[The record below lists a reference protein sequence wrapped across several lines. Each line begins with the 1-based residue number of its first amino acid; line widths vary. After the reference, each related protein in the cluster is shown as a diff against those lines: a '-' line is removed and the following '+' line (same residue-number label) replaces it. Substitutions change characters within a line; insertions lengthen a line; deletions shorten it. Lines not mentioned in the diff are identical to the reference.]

1 MGTFI
6 GIIGLILMG
15 ISIILMLFGI
25 GVAIVD
31 AFWGLCQF
39 DAIDGIVFFLSGV
52 MLLLLSLM
60 IVGLSTIFMGV

>member
-1 MGTFI
+1 MGIFI

-15 ISIILMLFGI
+15 ISVILMLFGI

-31 AFWGLCQF
+31 TFWGLCQF
-39 DAIDGIVFFLSGV
+39 DAIDGIAFFLSGV

-60 IVGLSTIFMGV
+60 IVGLSTTFMGV